1 MGQVQCHRAKNSATG
16 RKSIFLLQGF
26 FLVCQKPSEKA
37 KRMAEVHE
45 VELGGPEGGVVPGGA
60 KAVQSVPGDG
70 TDALRAE
77 GDVAAGGAP
86 VAPSFA
92 FSAGQVQEAMLAT
105 NGALA
110 PQSAEVHENLM
121 PMQRTLVYR
130 YIGDYGVALASSLAA
145 YVQVVC
151 MCACMCG

>member
-1 MGQVQCHRAKNSATG
+1 
-16 RKSIFLLQGF
+16 
-26 FLVCQKPSEKA
+26 
-37 KRMAEVHE
+37 MAEVHE
-45 VELGGPEGGVVPGGA
+45 VELGGMEGVGVAGGA
-60 KAVQSVPGDG
+60 VPVQSVPGDG
-70 TDALRAE
+70 TDALHAD

-105 NGALA
+105 DGVLG

-121 PMQRTLVYR
+121 PMQRTLVYK
-130 YIGDYGVALASSLAA
+130 YIGDYDVALASSLAA

-151 MCACMCG
+151 MCACMCACICGCMCAPVAMVVRWCANVCILCVVVEVAAAWSGL

>member
-1 MGQVQCHRAKNSATG
+1 
-16 RKSIFLLQGF
+16 
-26 FLVCQKPSEKA
+26 
-37 KRMAEVHE
+37 MAEVHE
-45 VELGGPEGGVVPGGA
+45 VELGDTEGAGVPGGA
-60 KAVQSVPGDG
+60 KAVQSVSGDG
-70 TDALRAE
+70 TDVLRAE

-86 VAPSFA
+86 VPPSFA

-130 YIGDYGVALASSLAA
+130 YIGDYGVVLANSLTA